1 MYNVHRGVETLSQL
15 PDILTYFHLS
25 SPAPHIL
32 YFTCTCIYIVHV
44 HVSLH
49 VDTPPQGCWGSREIQ
64 KTATNP
70 QPPSSLTSICSHIK
84 YNDNVVGK
92 ESSLIQSMKNEET
105 QNSNEKLV
113 RTLHSCTCN

>member
-1 MYNVHRGVETLSQL
+1 MLQNLSKTLIYN
-15 PDILTYFHLS
+15 Y
-25 SPAPHIL
+25 
-32 YFTCTCIYIVHV
+32 TCIYIVHV

-64 KTATNP
+64 KTTTNP
-70 QPPSSLTSICSHIK
+70 PPPSSLTSICSHIK

-92 ESSLIQSMKNEET
+92 ESSLLQSMKNEET